1 MDEKFLVKWSAF
13 SRWSIDTNSE
23 WGSIETITI
32 GKTHPTLAKSYS
44 DESFDFIVK
53 SESSFSTQ
61 KFVEFSKLT
70 ILVKN

>member
-13 SRWSIDTNSE
+13 SRWSIDPNSE

-44 DESFDFIVK
+44 DESFNFIVK